1 MILKEDLSGQHISNW
16 QVIKLDSVGYS
27 GSQRWL
33 CRCVCG
39 TEQVLQHRDLKGRRI
54 RHCGCKVIN
63 PYVPK
68 VGEKFAMLT
77 VLGLNDTLSLPT
89 GRKVYDCLCECGN
102 QTILERSVLVNEV
115 TKSCGCLQQISIRT
129 LNGMSKTPEYRIW
142 CGMKGRCNSPTN
154 KAYRYYGA
162 RGIQVCDRWQESFM
176 NFYEDMGPRPYPEYS
191 LDRIDC
197 DGHYEP
203 GNVRWATPSEQLDNR
218 KARGMTLDT
227 LQYKA
232 RSQDT
237 DRRTSDNLTI
247 ATLSIAAEL
256 PKLTRAAQTSD
267 LEAAKEALR
276 SLLLEIAEA
285 ADILDIS
292 LETLV
297 KG

>member
-1 MILKEDLSGQHISNW
+1 MPIKVENMIGKTYNLLTVLEYDCQTPGGQ
-16 QVIKLDSVGYS
+16 KKF
-27 GSQRWL
+27 R
-33 CRCVCG
+33 CKCVCG
-39 TEQVLQHRDLKGRRI
+39 NITSVASYDI
-54 RHCGCKVIN
+54 RAGK
-63 PYVPK
+63 
-68 VGEKFAMLT
+68 
-77 VLGLNDTLSLPT
+77 
-89 GRKVYDCLCECGN
+89 
-102 QTILERSVLVNEV
+102 
-115 TKSCGCLQQISIRT
+115 TKSCGCLKHRGTHKMTNS
-129 LNGMSKTPEYRIW
+129 SEYKTW
-142 CGMKGRCNSPTN
+142 CGIKSRCNYESGT
-154 KAYRYYGA
+154 AYRYYGG
-162 RGIQVCDRWQESFM
+162 RGIKICEEWNNSFEA
-176 NFYEDMGPRPYPEYS
+176 FYKYIGPKPGPEYS
-191 LDRIDC
+191 IDRIDC
-197 DGHYEP
+197 DGNYEP
-203 GNVRWATPSEQLDNR
+203 DNVRWATPSEQLDNR